1 MLLLD
6 IVIERAYV
14 VFRVTAR
21 NPRAVVAE
29 PYGRAFLREMGAVRQ
44 EPVSLALSRDIRH
57 GEIKLGHISLGKHRH
72 RQLGVAQQCTSR
84 EGDCAAGHRET
95 VSLSLAERPL
105 YRLAVRYAGIFVR
118 ILLTG
123 IGLCRLR
130 GRYAGVLYFFL
141 LLRRGIA
148 AFADRCPRRRGG
160 AVSLYVYAA
169 ASRRIVR
176 PGGRSRK
183 EPCARQTH
191 RREYG
196 CGNGYAVYPFHN
208 RFIMLLLCCFRLF
221 RKNLPGMLAL
231 GSYGLDDI
239 HAVHRNC
246 ETLGLDVGT
255 LHLALEH
262 EAA

>member
-44 EPVSLALSRDIRH
+44 EPVSSPCAVTFVMAKSSSGISSSASTDTDSSVSRSSVPPEKEIAPPATARLSACPLRNDPFTDSPSGMREYLSASCLLALVFA
-57 GEIKLGHISLGKHRH
+57 GC
-72 RQLGVAQQCTSR
+72 VAAMPASFT
-84 EGDCAAGHRET
+84 
-95 VSLSLAERPL
+95 
-105 YRLAVRYAGIFVR
+105 
-118 ILLTG
+118 
-123 IGLCRLR
+123 
-130 GRYAGVLYFFL
+130 FL

-148 AFADRCPRRRGG
+148 AFAEHRPRRGG
-160 AVSLYVYAA
+160 RAVSLYVYAA
-169 ASRRIVR
+169 AARRIVR
-176 PGGRSRK
+176 PGGRPRK
-183 EPCARQTH
+183 EPRARQTH
-191 RREYG
+191 RREYS

-221 RKNLPGMLAL
+221 RKNLLGMFAL
-231 GSYGLDDI
+231 GCDCLDDI
-239 HAVHRNC
+239 HTVHRNC

-255 LHLALEH
+255 LHLSLEH